1 MKYLIEVYNMKYY
14 MNKKRVRIVNF
25 YLTKIFRYLLKIR
38 YYLR

>member
-25 YLTKIFRYLLKIR
+25 YLTKIFRYLF
-38 YYLR
+38 